1 MEVLGSLL
9 ATLIGV
15 TLGMMGSGG
24 SILTVPVL
32 VYVLHVDPNLATT
45 YSLFAIG
52 MASLAGSIVNF
63 SKGTIDFRKVLDFG
77 FPSIITVFLTRQFL
91 LPFIPDVFNIGP
103 WIIHQNTVLM
113 IFFAGIMILS
123 AFSMI
128 NRKIGQNW
136 KTERKYSRGITIVQ
150 GIGVGFI
157 TGVVGAGGG
166 FLIIPA
172 LINFYKMPLAK
183 AVSTSLTIIAINSL
197 FGLAGDIEKFNL
209 FDWNLVL
216 QYTGLLIIGM
226 FLGFYLTRF
235 FKGNQ
240 LKRILGYL
248 IFFVGILIILKE
260 FFLKD

>member
-1 MEVLGSLL
+1 MEIIGSLL

-32 VYVLHVDPNLATT
+32 VYILHVDPNLATT

-52 MASLAGSIVNF
+52 VSSFVGSVVNF

-91 LPFIPDVFNIGP
+91 LPFVPEVFNIGP
-103 WIIHQNTVLM
+103 WSIHQNTVLM
-113 IFFAGIMILS
+113 IFFAFVMILS
-123 AFSMI
+123 AFSLV
-128 NRKIGQNW
+128 NRKIEPNW
-136 KTERKYSRGITIVQ
+136 KIEKIYSRKATIAQ
-150 GIGVGFI
+150 GVGVGFI

-172 LINFYKMPLAK
+172 LINFYKMPVAK

-197 FGLAGDIEKFNL
+197 FGLIGDLEKFAVFNWSL
-209 FDWNLVL
+209 ILE
-216 QYTGLLIIGM
+216 YTGFLILGM
-226 FLGFYLTRF
+226 FLGFYIVRF
-235 FKGNQ
+235 FNANQ
-240 LKRILGYL
+240 LKKTLGYL
-248 IFFVGILIILKE
+248 ILIVGIFILLKE
-260 FFLKD
+260 FFLKY

>member
-1 MEVLGSLL
+1 MEIFGSLL
-9 ATLIGV
+9 AIIIGI

-32 VYVLHVDPNLATT
+32 VYILHVDPNLSTT

-52 MASLAGSIVNF
+52 VSSFIGSIVNF
-63 SKGTIDFRKVLDFG
+63 NKGTIDFRKVLNFG
-77 FPSIITVFLTRQFL
+77 FPSIITVFLTRQFF
-91 LPFIPDVFNIGP
+91 LPFVPEVFTIGP

-113 IFFAGIMILS
+113 IFFACVMILS

-128 NRKIGQNW
+128 NKKIEQNW
-136 KTERKYSRGITIVQ
+136 KAEKKYSKGATIGQ

-172 LINFYKMPLAK
+172 LINFYKMPVTK
-183 AVSTSLTIIAINSL
+183 AVSTSLAIIAINSL
-197 FGLAGDIEKFNL
+197 FGLVGDLEKFTI

-216 QYTGLLIIGM
+216 QYTGFLILGM
-226 FLGFYLTRF
+226 FIGFYLTRF
-235 FKGNQ
+235 FNGNQ
-240 LKRILGYL
+240 LKTILGFL
-248 IFFVGILIILKE
+248 IFFVGIFIIFKE
-260 FFLKD
+260 FFLKN